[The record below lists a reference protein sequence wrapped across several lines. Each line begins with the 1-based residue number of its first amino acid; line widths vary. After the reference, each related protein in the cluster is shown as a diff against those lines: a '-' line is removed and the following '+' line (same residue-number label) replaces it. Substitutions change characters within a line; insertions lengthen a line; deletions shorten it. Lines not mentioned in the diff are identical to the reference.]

1 MQVPEVKAYSFSDWS
16 ALAPANIEFPVP
28 WSEVSLCVHH
38 AGYMGT
44 RGGVLVV
51 RLGDDAEARSLCVK
65 PFDKRLVN
73 ENHELLA
80 TDILRAAGLRVPAA
94 RLASQAEIDDEITP
108 SLIAKF
114 ECTSGSWSMPDFLQN
129 AGLYFLRAD
138 LRQKAGIPEDLA
150 TAQQEALKAKRAER
164 RAAIE
169 AKEARAEPVA
179 VLEFV
184 RGPTLLQCGSIT
196 SLGEGE
202 FEALGLMAAFDVLL
216 NNTDRLPVLFD
227 TEGNLGNVILEPG
240 SDGGVVCCAIDSCA
254 NPLEGAAL
262 ERHLARLRAQAHEP
276 DLTAAAAAF
285 STLCGAAL
293 LEAQLDAIRRGWRRG
308 LVRICE
314 MVRGGALQAA
324 IDARADAAVAAGGAR
339 GELAKASAYLLS
351 VARAIADLPGAAD
364 GAPPPQRPLS
374 ATAPPDAH
382 PENRLSGW
390 AGLGTFLVEACSSLP
405 VDAVAL
411 FAFDFDKTL
420 TNGFAPPGAC
430 LEARVRGGAHTL
442 DGLRATAAVPCS
454 RRCIITARAD
464 ETGRVSQGKL
474 QQVVSQLHRAQPELL
489 EFFELPSDESCHR
502 IVELV
507 PGEASEVASENAPQG
522 APPTVG
528 ATPGLPRMWRWRD
541 VPRAAWGPGMYATLQ
556 GDGQPILVGGAVYAA
571 GYSKS
576 LALLRACIAES
587 VAVPTHIFF
596 VDDAPNNAY
605 EVHRDLPGW
614 LREWSADE
622 ASRGARQ
629 DLAAEPVVRS
639 LWWDLHEE
647 EFESKSIAPT
657 TSGADFAY
665 LRDGADQGFLYSSAL
680 RHFGLSESDIVER
693 AEKYE
698 RVRREHEARRAAKVA
713 ALDISDAN
721 VEAPSTS
728 QPSVLDRRHQVHEL
742 LVAHGRAPAD

>member
-16 ALAPANIEFPVP
+16 ALAPANIELPVP

-44 RGGVLVV
+44 RGGILVV
-51 RLGDDAEARSLCVK
+51 RLGDGAEARSLCVK

-73 ENHELLA
+73 GDHELLA

-129 AGLYFLRAD
+129 AGLYLLRAD

-285 STLCGAAL
+285 STLVAC
-293 LEAQLDAIRRGWRRG
+293 
-308 LVRICE
+308 RICS
-314 MVRGGALQAA
+314 LAA
-324 IDARADAAVAAGGAR
+324 NNIFDPYATKYRLAPCLAITVAGR
-339 GELAKASAYLLS
+339 
-351 VARAIADLPGAAD
+351 R
-364 GAPPPQRPLS
+364 
-374 ATAPPDAH
+374 H
-382 PENRLSGW
+382 LSG
-390 AGLGTFLVEACSSLP
+390 S
-405 VDAVAL
+405 
-411 FAFDFDKTL
+411 
-420 TNGFAPPGAC
+420 
-430 LEARVRGGAHTL
+430 
-442 DGLRATAAVPCS
+442 
-454 RRCIITARAD
+454 
-464 ETGRVSQGKL
+464 
-474 QQVVSQLHRAQPELL
+474 
-489 EFFELPSDESCHR
+489 
-502 IVELV
+502 
-507 PGEASEVASENAPQG
+507 
-522 APPTVG
+522 
-528 ATPGLPRMWRWRD
+528 
-541 VPRAAWGPGMYATLQ
+541 
-556 GDGQPILVGGAVYAA
+556 
-571 GYSKS
+571 
-576 LALLRACIAES
+576 
-587 VAVPTHIFF
+587 
-596 VDDAPNNAY
+596 
-605 EVHRDLPGW
+605 
-614 LREWSADE
+614 
-622 ASRGARQ
+622 
-629 DLAAEPVVRS
+629 
-639 LWWDLHEE
+639 
-647 EFESKSIAPT
+647 
-657 TSGADFAY
+657 
-665 LRDGADQGFLYSSAL
+665 
-680 RHFGLSESDIVER
+680 
-693 AEKYE
+693 
-698 RVRREHEARRAAKVA
+698 
-713 ALDISDAN
+713 
-721 VEAPSTS
+721 
-728 QPSVLDRRHQVHEL
+728 
-742 LVAHGRAPAD
+742 

>member
-1 MQVPEVKAYSFSDWS
+1 MQVPEVKAYCFSDWS
-16 ALAPANIEFPVP
+16 ALTPAEIDVPVP
-28 WSEVSLCVHH
+28 WSETSLCLHH

-51 RLGDDAEARSLCVK
+51 RFCDGADAKSLCVK

-73 ENHELLA
+73 VDHELLA
-80 TDILRAAGLRVPAA
+80 ADILRAAGVRVPAA
-94 RLASQAEIDDEITP
+94 RLASQAEIDDEMTP
-108 SLIAKF
+108 NLIAKF

-129 AGLYFLRAD
+129 AGLYFLRED

-405 VDAVAL
+405 ADAVPL

-420 TNGFAPPGAC
+420 TNGLAPPGAC
-430 LEARVRGGAHTL
+430 LQARVRGGAHTL
-442 DGLRATAAVPCS
+442 DGLKATAAVPHS

-474 QQVVSQLHRAQPELL
+474 QQVLSQLNKSQPELL

-507 PGEASEVASENAPQG
+507 PGEASA
-522 APPTVG
+522 
-528 ATPGLPRMWRWRD
+528 
-541 VPRAAWGPGMYATLQ
+541 
-556 GDGQPILVGGAVYAA
+556 I
-571 GYSKS
+571 
-576 LALLRACIAES
+576 
-587 VAVPTHIFF
+587 
-596 VDDAPNNAY
+596 
-605 EVHRDLPGW
+605 
-614 LREWSADE
+614 
-622 ASRGARQ
+622 
-629 DLAAEPVVRS
+629 
-639 LWWDLHEE
+639 
-647 EFESKSIAPT
+647 
-657 TSGADFAY
+657 
-665 LRDGADQGFLYSSAL
+665 FLY
-680 RHFGLSESDIVER
+680 
-693 AEKYE
+693 
-698 RVRREHEARRAAKVA
+698 
-713 ALDISDAN
+713 
-721 VEAPSTS
+721 
-728 QPSVLDRRHQVHEL
+728 
-742 LVAHGRAPAD
+742 

>member
-51 RLGDDAEARSLCVK
+51 RLGDGAEARSLCVK

-73 ENHELLA
+73 GDHELLA

-150 TAQQEALKAKRAER
+150 TAQQKALKAKRAER

-196 SLGEGE
+196 SLSEGE

-405 VDAVAL
+405 ADAVPL

-489 EFFELPSDESCHR
+489 EFFEIPSDESCHR

-522 APPTVG
+522 A
-528 ATPGLPRMWRWRD
+528 WRWRD
-541 VPRAAWGPGMYATLQ
+541 VPRATWGPGMYATLQ
-556 GDGQPILVGGAVYAA
+556 GDGRPILVGGAVYAA

-587 VAVPTHIFF
+587 GAVPTHIFF

-647 EFESKSIAPT
+647 EFESKSIATT

-698 RVRREHEARRAAKVA
+698 RVRREHEARQAAKVA

>member
-1 MQVPEVKAYSFSDWS
+1 MPEVKAYSFSDWS

-51 RLGDDAEARSLCVK
+51 RLGDGAEARSLCVK

-73 ENHELLA
+73 GDHELLA

-169 AKEARAEPVA
+169 AKKARAEPVA

-196 SLGEGE
+196 CLGEGE

-285 STLCGAAL
+285 AMLCGAAP

-324 IDARADAAVAAGGAR
+324 IDARADAAVKAGGAR

-489 EFFELPSDESCHR
+489 EFFEIPSDESCHR

-693 AEKYE
+693 AEQYE
-698 RVRREHEARRAAKVA
+698 RVRREHEARQAAKVA

-742 LVAHGRAPAD
+742 LVAHGRASAD